1 MGKSRSSAFV
11 FAAAY
16 IALIVGLF
24 LALGGVAYAT
34 NPPPGQDCDTL
45 SSAGDQYCEEET
57 TVPEQPTT
65 VPPKLC
71 PDGQPPTPGEGAYD
85 PNDDCARPPTT
96 VSGVEVS
103 ATVGGNTAS
112 AAAAEDAL
120 PNTGLSLLGVVVV
133 GGALVAGGLVLRRR
147 EQRKN

>member
-24 LALGGVAYAT
+24 LALGGAAYAQS
-34 NPPPGQDCDTL
+34 P
-45 SSAGDQYCEEET
+45 SSATDQYGT
-57 TVPEQPTT
+57 KV
-65 VPPKLC
+65 K
-71 PDGQPPTPGEGAYD
+71 
-85 PNDDCARPPTT
+85 
-96 VSGVEVS
+96 GVKVS
-103 ATVGGNTAS
+103 ATAGGDT
-112 AAAAEDAL
+112 AAAEDAL

>member
-1 MGKSRSSAFV
+1 MGKRRSSAFV

-24 LALGGVAYAT
+24 LALGGAAYAAQS
-34 NPPPGQDCDTL
+34 P
-45 SSAGDQYCEEET
+45 SSATDQYGP
-57 TVPEQPTT
+57 TV
-65 VPPKLC
+65 
-71 PDGQPPTPGEGAYD
+71 EG
-85 PNDDCARPPTT
+85 
-96 VSGVEVS
+96 VQVS
-103 ATVGGNTAS
+103 ATAGGDT

-133 GGALVAGGLVLRRR
+133 GGALVAGGLILRRR

>member
-24 LALGGVAYAT
+24 LALGGAAYAAQS
-34 NPPPGQDCDTL
+34 P
-45 SSAGDQYCEEET
+45 SSATDQYGDAQ
-57 TVPEQPTT
+57 VQ
-65 VPPKLC
+65 
-71 PDGQPPTPGEGAYD
+71 
-85 PNDDCARPPTT
+85 
-96 VSGVEVS
+96 GVQVS
-103 ATVGGNTAS
+103 ATAGGDT
-112 AAAAEDAL
+112 AAAEDAL

-133 GGALVAGGLVLRRR
+133 GGGLVAGGLILRRR